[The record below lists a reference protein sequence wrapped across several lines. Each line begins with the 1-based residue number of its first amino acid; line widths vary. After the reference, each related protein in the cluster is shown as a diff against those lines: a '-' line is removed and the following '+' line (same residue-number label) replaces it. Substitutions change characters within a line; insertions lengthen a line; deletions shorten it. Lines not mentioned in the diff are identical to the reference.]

1 MRGKA
6 LRNRVKRGVAFFLAV
21 VMMLSTVM
29 IVQPEKVNAA
39 TTVTEKDIYYKCPE
53 YLDNANYTEWMYQCE
68 NVMRDGMK
76 DVTKLDEFTASL
88 LYSLQNGGSVILKTI
103 AGSYGLGNDV
113 YEELNKAVVYSVA
126 QEYMSVSSS
135 VSSDIADINRM
146 FGDINTIINW
156 HDKKQLE
163 IFKDELKAN
172 SNLSKE
178 QVEKLVNDF
187 TAGSKDY
194 EKLTKYVSNAGDIA
208 KVVALFAEL
217 QQIDVTIIDQLMDI
231 YKPYDTDM
239 YNALDAIRTEHED
252 IVTFVMNNYV
262 NGKVM
267 GYIIKLVSKPLSDVK
282 GVTDTASKILTYVL
296 GKLTVPN
303 ATDII
308 KANMYL
314 GYTYLCRNVVNNYI
328 KEFKQGNVTD
338 KKIKEYKLAYDF
350 YVCTVKKTLDAVYN
364 CVDSGNK
371 IKKQNI
377 ETYSNGIGPMC
388 YNGYIESCLWFA
400 QRDVDSG
407 KLVISNDET
416 IRKTDDGTVMDKS
429 YDSTESIKAKLAVI
443 KQKYPVGMQWND
455 TFDGA
460 IQCMGFAKLVFYNLY
475 GIHMNTTYIYDHRYM
490 YRDSGSINLVSQV
503 SGSNVNADS
512 IKGVMA
518 SARIGDV
525 IQACGATYGQHSM
538 IFMGLT
544 DNGICVY
551 DCNAHPDLNDS
562 RDCVIHEWTVSYNTL
577 ASWYGSSS
585 STYGVNGISVYR
597 ASNYSQIYGDGTDLF
612 YDDSV
617 NFVIEDGVLKKYNG
631 YQAFVEIPDT
641 VTEIGPGAFK
651 NNTTMLNISIPDG
664 VKKIGNDAFYGC
676 KNLTGVTIPDS
687 VESIGSSAFAEC
699 SGMGTVIFPEN
710 ERFNTINK
718 STFSNCSSLRTV
730 DLPDSVTSIQAYA
743 FNKNTKLNKVKL
755 PGQLESMGAFAFG
768 TCLSLTEI
776 NIPRTLEKAGETE
789 YVGGWGEYGA
799 FSYCENLKQVTFEE
813 GTTSVATHLFSVCNG
828 IEQITLPDT
837 VTKIQSYAFSNCE
850 LLNKIDLPD
859 DIYYIGERA
868 FYYDSQLKNLKLPS
882 SIKTIEGQAFSH
894 CTSLS
899 DIYIPKSLEVAGGY
913 TFWGMRDFG
922 AFDGCSNLKNI
933 TFENGTNKIP
943 TFLLQDCNG
952 IEEIDIPEGITDIGN
967 WAYKNCSNLR
977 KITIPETV
985 EVIGKYV
992 FEACTSLEEIV
1003 LPESVYEIGAGI
1015 FYNCSSLKS
1024 VTLSDKITGI
1034 NEYAFYNCKKLNN
1047 INIPKAVSYI
1057 DKMAFY
1063 SCSSLQNLELNDGL
1077 KTIGNSVFRDC
1088 KNLAEISIPDS
1099 VVNMANE
1106 VFYNCSSLSKV
1117 KLSNQLK
1124 IVQANTFYECILLE
1138 SIVLPDTVTEIGM
1151 NAFANCTKLTEI
1163 TIPETTTKIA
1173 DNAFSYPKKLTI
1185 KGVKDSYANKYADDK
1200 NIKFEAVIKPSV
1212 LDTDYI
1218 KKYLT
1223 DNEHISVDKNN
1234 ETGEKYITGI
1244 SRDMT
1249 VEEINS
1255 QLIGSNIVI
1264 KDSYGKEPKAGNKIS
1279 TGYKMILM
1287 QNGAVKE
1294 DGDIIVKGDID
1305 GNGSIDVLDMEAIQ
1319 KSILG
1324 IGDKLSGVYKEA
1336 ASLTDG
1342 DDITVLDMEAIQ
1354 KDILGIQK
1362 IN

>member
-6 LRNRVKRGVAFFLAV
+6 LRNRVKRGGAFFLAV

-113 YEELNKAVVYSVA
+113 YQDLNKAVVYSVA
-126 QEYMSVSSS
+126 QEYMSISSS

-194 EKLTKYVSNAGDIA
+194 EKLMKYVSNVGDIA

-217 QQIDVTIIDQLMDI
+217 QQIDVAIIDQLMDI

-267 GYIIKLVSKPLSDVK
+267 GYIIKLVSKPVSDVK
-282 GVTDTASKILTYVL
+282 GVTDTVSKILTYVL

-328 KEFKQGNVTD
+328 KEFKLGNVTD
-338 KKIKEYKLAYDF
+338 KKIKQYKLAYDF
-350 YVCTVKKTLDAVYN
+350 YVCTVKKTLDAVYK

-400 QRDVDSG
+400 QRDADSG
-407 KLVISNDET
+407 KLVISNKET

-429 YDSTESIKAKLAVI
+429 YDSTESIKAKLAVV

-475 GIHMNTTYIYDHRYM
+475 GIHMNTTYISDHRYM

-597 ASNYSQIYGDGTDLF
+597 ASNYSQIYGDGTELF

-641 VTEIGPGAFK
+641 VTEIGAEAFK
-651 NNTTMLNISIPDG
+651 NNTTMLNVSIPDG
-664 VKKIGNDAFYGC
+664 VKKIGNSAFYGC

-710 ERFNTINK
+710 ERFIVINTD
-718 STFSNCSSLRTV
+718 TFKNCSSLIKV
-730 DLPDSVTSIQAYA
+730 EIPDSVEEICFDA
-743 FNKNTKLNKVKL
+743 FKGCKKLSDVKL
-755 PGQLESMGAFAFG
+755 SKNLETIG
-768 TCLSLTEI
+768 TSVFRDCTSLTEI
-776 NIPRTLEKAGETE
+776 TIPKTLEKYNGS
-789 YVGGWGEYGA
+789 WGMDTDYSYGA
-799 FSYCENLKQVTFEE
+799 F
-813 GTTSVATHLFSVCNG
+813 G
-828 IEQITLPDT
+828 
-837 VTKIQSYAFSNCE
+837 
-850 LLNKIDLPD
+850 
-859 DIYYIGERA
+859 
-868 FYYDSQLKNLKLPS
+868 
-882 SIKTIEGQAFSH
+882 
-894 CTSLS
+894 
-899 DIYIPKSLEVAGGY
+899 
-913 TFWGMRDFG
+913 
-922 AFDGCSNLKNI
+922 GCSNLKI
-933 TFENGTNKIP
+933 IKYEEGTTRVCESLFKKC
-943 TFLLQDCNG
+943 DG
-952 IEEIDIPEGITDIGN
+952 IEEVILPDTITEIDKEAFKG
-967 WAYKNCSNLR
+967 CSNLT
-977 KITIPETV
+977 KVTFSENVVTV
-985 EVIGKYV
+985 GS
-992 FEACTSLEEIV
+992 EAF
-1003 LPESVYEIGAGI
+1003 AG
-1015 FYNCSSLKS
+1015 CSSLKE
-1024 VTLSDKITGI
+1024 LSM
-1034 NEYAFYNCKKLNN
+1034 NEYLTKIESGAFKNCISLEKVEIPDNVSVLSEYIFYNCKKLSE
-1047 INIPKAVSYI
+1047 INMPEKLTYI
-1057 DKMAFY
+1057 ARYAFEG
-1063 SCSSLQNLELNDGL
+1063 CSSLTSISIGENVN
-1077 KTIGNSVFRDC
+1077 TIGFHAFKDC
-1088 KNLAEISIPDS
+1088 SSLENVKISGNITKIEDEIFSNCIS
-1099 VVNMANE
+1099 LKE
-1106 VFYNCSSLSKV
+1106 VTFEGSLSKV
-1117 KLSNQLK
+1117 SNGMFYMNSKLQN
-1124 IVQANTFYECILLE
+1124 
-1138 SIVLPDTVTEIGM
+1138 IVLPDTVTEIGT

-1163 TIPETTTKIA
+1163 TIPEATTKIA

-1200 NIKFEAVIKPSV
+1200 NIKFEAVIKPSA

-1218 KKYLT
+1218 KKYLK
-1223 DNEHISVDKNN
+1223 DNEYISVDKNN
-1234 ETGEKYITGI
+1234 ETGKKYITGI
-1244 SRDMT
+1244 RRDMT
-1249 VEEINS
+1249 VGEINC

-1264 KDSYGKEPKAGNKIS
+1264 KDSEGKEPETINKIS

-1305 GNGSIDVLDMEAIQ
+1305 GNGSIDVLDMEVIQ

-1324 IGDKLSGVYKEA
+1324 IGDKLTGAYKEA
-1336 ASLTDG
+1336 ALLTDG

>member
-6 LRNRVKRGVAFFLAV
+6 LRNRVKRGGAFFLAV

-113 YEELNKAVVYSVA
+113 YQDLNKAVVYSVA
-126 QEYMSVSSS
+126 QEYMSISSS

-194 EKLTKYVSNAGDIA
+194 EKLMKYVSNVGDIA

-217 QQIDVTIIDQLMDI
+217 QQIDVAIIDQLMDI

-267 GYIIKLVSKPLSDVK
+267 GYIIKLVSKPVSDVK
-282 GVTDTASKILTYVL
+282 GVTDTVSKILTYVL

-338 KKIKEYKLAYDF
+338 KKIKQYKLAYDF
-350 YVCTVKKTLDAVYN
+350 YVCTVKKTLDAVYK

-400 QRDVDSG
+400 QRDADSG
-407 KLVISNDET
+407 KLVISNKET

-429 YDSTESIKAKLAVI
+429 YDSTESIKAKLAVV

-475 GIHMNTTYIYDHRYM
+475 GIHMNTTYISDHRYM

-597 ASNYSQIYGDGTDLF
+597 ASNYSQIYGDGTELF

-641 VTEIGPGAFK
+641 VTEIGAEAFK
-651 NNTTMLNISIPDG
+651 NNTTMLNVSIPDG
-664 VKKIGNDAFYGC
+664 VKKIGNSAFYGC

-710 ERFNTINK
+710 ERFIVINTD
-718 STFSNCSSLRTV
+718 TFKNCSSLIKV
-730 DLPDSVTSIQAYA
+730 EIPDSV
-743 FNKNTKLNKVKL
+743 
-755 PGQLESMGAFAFG
+755 
-768 TCLSLTEI
+768 
-776 NIPRTLEKAGETE
+776 
-789 YVGGWGEYGA
+789 
-799 FSYCENLKQVTFEE
+799 
-813 GTTSVATHLFSVCNG
+813 
-828 IEQITLPDT
+828 
-837 VTKIQSYAFSNCE
+837 
-850 LLNKIDLPD
+850 
-859 DIYYIGERA
+859 
-868 FYYDSQLKNLKLPS
+868 
-882 SIKTIEGQAFSH
+882 
-894 CTSLS
+894 
-899 DIYIPKSLEVAGGY
+899 
-913 TFWGMRDFG
+913 
-922 AFDGCSNLKNI
+922 
-933 TFENGTNKIP
+933 
-943 TFLLQDCNG
+943 
-952 IEEIDIPEGITDIGN
+952 EEICFD
-967 WAYKNCSNLR
+967 
-977 KITIPETV
+977 
-985 EVIGKYV
+985 
-992 FEACTSLEEIV
+992 
-1003 LPESVYEIGAGI
+1003 
-1015 FYNCSSLKS
+1015 
-1024 VTLSDKITGI
+1024 
-1034 NEYAFYNCKKLNN
+1034 AFKGCKKLSDV
-1047 INIPKAVSYI
+1047 KLS
-1057 DKMAFY
+1057 K
-1063 SCSSLQNLELNDGL
+1063 NLE
-1077 KTIGNSVFRDC
+1077 TIGTSVFRDC
-1088 KNLAEISIPDS
+1088 TS
-1099 VVNMANE
+1099 
-1106 VFYNCSSLSKV
+1106 
-1117 KLSNQLK
+1117 
-1124 IVQANTFYECILLE
+1124 
-1138 SIVLPDTVTEIGM
+1138 
-1151 NAFANCTKLTEI
+1151 LTEI
-1163 TIPETTTKIA
+1163 TIPKTLE
-1173 DNAFSYPKKLTI
+1173 
-1185 KGVKDSYANKYADDK
+1185 KY
-1200 NIKFEAVIKPSV
+1200 NGSWGM
-1212 LDTDYI
+1212 DTDYSYGAFGGCSNLKII
-1218 KKYLT
+1218 KYEEGTTRVCESLFKKCDGIEEVILPDTITEIDKEAFKGCSNLTKVTFSENVVTVGSEAFAGCSSLKELSMNEYLT
-1223 DNEHISVDKNN
+1223 KIESGAFKNCISL
-1234 ETGEKYITGI
+1234 EKVEIPD
-1244 SRDMT
+1244 S
-1249 VEEINS
+1249 VEEICF
-1255 QLIGSNIVI
+1255 
-1264 KDSYGKEPKAGNKIS
+1264 DAF
-1279 TGYKMILM
+1279 
-1287 QNGAVKE
+1287 
-1294 DGDIIVKGDID
+1294 KGC
-1305 GNGSIDVLDMEAIQ
+1305 
-1319 KSILG
+1319 K
-1324 IGDKLSGVYKEA
+1324 KLSDVKLSKYNVSRE
-1336 ASLTDG
+1336 TFVT
-1342 DDITVLDMEAIQ
+1342 TVPRETLF
-1354 KDILGIQK
+1354 L
-1362 IN
+1362 

>member
-6 LRNRVKRGVAFFLAV
+6 LRNRVKRGGAFFLAV

-113 YEELNKAVVYSVA
+113 YQDLNKAVVYSVA
-126 QEYMSVSSS
+126 QEYMSISSS

-146 FGDINTIINW
+146 FGDINTIVNW

-194 EKLTKYVSNAGDIA
+194 EKLMKYVSNVGDIA

-217 QQIDVTIIDQLMDI
+217 QQIDVAIIDQLMDI

-267 GYIIKLVSKPLSDVK
+267 GYIIKLVSKPFSDVK
-282 GVTDTASKILTYVL
+282 GVTDTVSKILTYVL

-338 KKIKEYKLAYDF
+338 KKIKQYKLAYDF
-350 YVCTVKKTLDAVYN
+350 YVCTVKKTLDAVYK

-400 QRDVDSG
+400 QRDADSG
-407 KLVISNDET
+407 KLVISNKET

-429 YDSTESIKAKLAVI
+429 YDSTESIKAKLAVV

-475 GIHMNTTYIYDHRYM
+475 GIHMNTTYISDHRYM

-597 ASNYSQIYGDGTDLF
+597 ASNYSQIYGDGTELF

-641 VTEIGPGAFK
+641 VTEIGAEAFK
-651 NNTTMLNISIPDG
+651 NNTTMLNVSIPDG
-664 VKKIGNDAFYGC
+664 VKKIGNSAFYGC

-710 ERFNTINK
+710 ERFNTINT
-718 STFSNCSSLRTV
+718 STFSSCSSLRTV
-730 DLPDSVTSIQAYA
+730 DLPDSVTYIQAYA

-755 PGQLESMGAFAFG
+755 PEQLESMGVFAFG

-799 FSYCENLKQVTFEE
+799 FSYCENLKRVTFEE
-813 GTTSVATHLFSVCNG
+813 GTTSIATHLFSVCNG

-837 VTKIQSYAFSNCE
+837 VTKIESYAFSNCE

-859 DIYYIGERA
+859 DIFYIGERA
-868 FYYDSQLKNLKLPS
+868 FYYDSQLKDLKLPS

-894 CTSLS
+894 CTSLN

-952 IEEIDIPEGITDIGN
+952 IEEINIPEGITDIGN
-967 WAYKNCSNLR
+967 WAFKNCFNL
-977 KITIPETV
+977 KKVTIPETV

-992 FEACTSLEEIV
+992 FAACTSLEEIV
-1003 LPESVYEIGAGI
+1003 LPESVYEIGEGI

-1024 VTLSDKITGI
+1024 ATLSDKITGI

-1063 SCSSLQNLELNDGL
+1063 SCSSLRNLELNDGL
-1077 KTIGNSVFRDC
+1077 KIMGNSVFRDC
-1088 KNLAEISIPDS
+1088 KNLIEISIPDS

-1106 VFYNCSSLSKV
+1106 VFYNCSSLSKI

-1124 IVQANTFYECILLE
+1124 IVQTNTFYECISLE
-1138 SIVLPDTVTEIGM
+1138 SIVLPDTVTEIGT

-1163 TIPETTTKIA
+1163 TIPEATTKIA

-1200 NIKFEAVIKPSV
+1200 NIKFEAVIKPSA

-1218 KKYLT
+1218 KKYLK

-1234 ETGEKYITGI
+1234 ETGKKYITGI
-1244 SRDMT
+1244 RRDMT
-1249 VEEINS
+1249 VGEINS

-1264 KDSYGKEPKAGNKIS
+1264 KDSEGKELETINKIS
-1279 TGYKMILM
+1279 TGYKMILI
-1287 QNGAVKE
+1287 QNGEVKE
-1294 DGDIIVKGDID
+1294 EADIVVKGDVD

>member
-6 LRNRVKRGVAFFLAV
+6 LRNRVKRGGAFFLAV

-113 YEELNKAVVYSVA
+113 YQDLNKAVVYSVA
-126 QEYMSVSSS
+126 QEYMSISSS

-194 EKLTKYVSNAGDIA
+194 EKLMKYVSNVGDIA

-217 QQIDVTIIDQLMDI
+217 QQIDVAIIDQLMDI

-267 GYIIKLVSKPLSDVK
+267 GYIIKLVSKPVSDVK
-282 GVTDTASKILTYVL
+282 GVTDTVSKILTYVL

-338 KKIKEYKLAYDF
+338 KKIKQYKLAYDF
-350 YVCTVKKTLDAVYN
+350 YVCTVKKTLDAVYK

-400 QRDVDSG
+400 QRDADSG
-407 KLVISNDET
+407 KLVISNKET

-429 YDSTESIKAKLAVI
+429 YDSTESIKAKLAVV

-475 GIHMNTTYIYDHRYM
+475 GIHMNTTYISDHRYM

-597 ASNYSQIYGDGTDLF
+597 ASNYSQIYGDGTELF

-641 VTEIGPGAFK
+641 VTEIGAEAFK
-651 NNTTMLNISIPDG
+651 NNTTMLNVSIPDG
-664 VKKIGNDAFYGC
+664 VKKIGNSAFYGC

-710 ERFNTINK
+710 ERFIVINTD
-718 STFSNCSSLRTV
+718 TFKNCSSLIKV
-730 DLPDSVTSIQAYA
+730 EIPDSVEEICFDA
-743 FNKNTKLNKVKL
+743 FKGCKKLSDVKL
-755 PGQLESMGAFAFG
+755 SKNLETIG
-768 TCLSLTEI
+768 TSVFRDCTSLTEI
-776 NIPRTLEKAGETE
+776 TIPKTLEKYNGS
-789 YVGGWGEYGA
+789 WGMDTDYSYGA
-799 FSYCENLKQVTFEE
+799 F
-813 GTTSVATHLFSVCNG
+813 G
-828 IEQITLPDT
+828 
-837 VTKIQSYAFSNCE
+837 
-850 LLNKIDLPD
+850 
-859 DIYYIGERA
+859 
-868 FYYDSQLKNLKLPS
+868 
-882 SIKTIEGQAFSH
+882 
-894 CTSLS
+894 
-899 DIYIPKSLEVAGGY
+899 
-913 TFWGMRDFG
+913 
-922 AFDGCSNLKNI
+922 GCSNLKI
-933 TFENGTNKIP
+933 IKYEEGTTRVCESLFKKC
-943 TFLLQDCNG
+943 DG
-952 IEEIDIPEGITDIGN
+952 IEEVILPDTITEIDKEAFKG
-967 WAYKNCSNLR
+967 CSNLT
-977 KITIPETV
+977 KVTFSENVVTV
-985 EVIGKYV
+985 GS
-992 FEACTSLEEIV
+992 EAF
-1003 LPESVYEIGAGI
+1003 AG
-1015 FYNCSSLKS
+1015 CSSLKE
-1024 VTLSDKITGI
+1024 LSM
-1034 NEYAFYNCKKLNN
+1034 NEYLTKIESGAFKNCISLEKVEIPDNVSVLSEYIFYNCKKLSE
-1047 INIPKAVSYI
+1047 INMPEKLTYI
-1057 DKMAFY
+1057 ARYAFEG
-1063 SCSSLQNLELNDGL
+1063 CSSLTSISIGENVN
-1077 KTIGNSVFRDC
+1077 TIGFHAFKDC
-1088 KNLAEISIPDS
+1088 SSLENVKISGNITKIEDEIFSNCIS
-1099 VVNMANE
+1099 LKE
-1106 VFYNCSSLSKV
+1106 VTFEGSLSKV
-1117 KLSNQLK
+1117 SNGMFYMNSKLQN
-1124 IVQANTFYECILLE
+1124 
-1138 SIVLPDTVTEIGM
+1138 IVLPDTVTEIGT

-1163 TIPETTTKIA
+1163 TIPEATTKIA

-1200 NIKFEAVIKPSV
+1200 NIKFEAVIKPSA

-1218 KKYLT
+1218 KKYLK
-1223 DNEHISVDKNN
+1223 DNEYISVDKNN
-1234 ETGEKYITGI
+1234 ETGKKYITGI
-1244 SRDMT
+1244 RRDMT
-1249 VEEINS
+1249 VGEINC

-1264 KDSYGKEPKAGNKIS
+1264 KDSEGKEPETINKIS

-1305 GNGSIDVLDMEAIQ
+1305 GNGSIDVLDMEVIQ

-1324 IGDKLSGVYKEA
+1324 IGDKLTGAYKEA
-1336 ASLTDG
+1336 ALLTDG

>member
-6 LRNRVKRGVAFFLAV
+6 LRNRVKRGGAFFLAV

-113 YEELNKAVVYSVA
+113 YQDLNKAVVYSVA
-126 QEYMSVSSS
+126 QEYMSISSS

-194 EKLTKYVSNAGDIA
+194 EKLMKYVSNVGDIA

-217 QQIDVTIIDQLMDI
+217 QQIDVAIIDQLMDI

-267 GYIIKLVSKPLSDVK
+267 GYIIKLVSKPVSDVK
-282 GVTDTASKILTYVL
+282 GVTDTVSKILTYVL

-338 KKIKEYKLAYDF
+338 KKIKQYKLAYDF
-350 YVCTVKKTLDAVYN
+350 YVCTVKKTLDAVYK

-400 QRDVDSG
+400 QRDADSG
-407 KLVISNDET
+407 KLVISNKET

-429 YDSTESIKAKLAVI
+429 YDSTESIKAKLAVV

-475 GIHMNTTYIYDHRYM
+475 GIHMNTTYISDHRYM

-597 ASNYSQIYGDGTDLF
+597 ASNYSQIYGDGTELF

-641 VTEIGPGAFK
+641 VTEIGAEAFK
-651 NNTTMLNISIPDG
+651 NNTTMLNVSIPDG
-664 VKKIGNDAFYGC
+664 VKKIGNSAFYGC

-710 ERFNTINK
+710 ERFIVINTD
-718 STFSNCSSLRTV
+718 TFKNCSSLIKV
-730 DLPDSVTSIQAYA
+730 EIPDSVEEICFDA
-743 FNKNTKLNKVKL
+743 FKGCKKLSDVKL
-755 PGQLESMGAFAFG
+755 SKNLETIG
-768 TCLSLTEI
+768 TSVFRDCTSLTEI
-776 NIPRTLEKAGETE
+776 TIPKTLEKYNGS
-789 YVGGWGEYGA
+789 WGMDTDYSYGA
-799 FSYCENLKQVTFEE
+799 F
-813 GTTSVATHLFSVCNG
+813 G
-828 IEQITLPDT
+828 
-837 VTKIQSYAFSNCE
+837 
-850 LLNKIDLPD
+850 
-859 DIYYIGERA
+859 
-868 FYYDSQLKNLKLPS
+868 
-882 SIKTIEGQAFSH
+882 
-894 CTSLS
+894 
-899 DIYIPKSLEVAGGY
+899 
-913 TFWGMRDFG
+913 
-922 AFDGCSNLKNI
+922 GCSNLKI
-933 TFENGTNKIP
+933 IKYEEGTTRVCESLFKKC
-943 TFLLQDCNG
+943 DG
-952 IEEIDIPEGITDIGN
+952 IEEVILPDTITEIDKEAFKG
-967 WAYKNCSNLR
+967 CSNLTKVTFSENVVAVGSEAFAGCNNLKELSMNEYLT
-977 KITIPETV
+977 KIESGAFKNCI
-985 EVIGKYV
+985 
-992 FEACTSLEEIV
+992 SLEKVEIPDNVSV
-1003 LPESVYEIGAGI
+1003 LS
-1015 FYNCSSLKS
+1015 
-1024 VTLSDKITGI
+1024 
-1034 NEYAFYNCKKLNN
+1034 EYIFYNCKKLSE
-1047 INIPKAVSYI
+1047 INMPEKLTYI
-1057 DKMAFY
+1057 ARYAFEG
-1063 SCSSLQNLELNDGL
+1063 CSSLTSISIGENVN
-1077 KTIGNSVFRDC
+1077 TIGFHAFKDC
-1088 KNLAEISIPDS
+1088 SSLENVKISGNITKIEDEIFSNCIS
-1099 VVNMANE
+1099 LKE
-1106 VFYNCSSLSKV
+1106 VTFEGSLSKV
-1117 KLSNQLK
+1117 SNGMFYMNSKLQN
-1124 IVQANTFYECILLE
+1124 
-1138 SIVLPDTVTEIGM
+1138 IVLPDTVTEIGT

-1163 TIPETTTKIA
+1163 TIPEATTKIA

-1200 NIKFEAVIKPSV
+1200 NIKFEAVIKPSA

-1218 KKYLT
+1218 KKYLK
-1223 DNEHISVDKNN
+1223 DNEYISVDKNN
-1234 ETGEKYITGI
+1234 ETGKKYITGI
-1244 SRDMT
+1244 RRDMT
-1249 VEEINS
+1249 VGEINC

-1264 KDSYGKEPKAGNKIS
+1264 KDSEGKEPETINKIS

-1305 GNGSIDVLDMEAIQ
+1305 GNGSIDVLDMEVIQ

-1324 IGDKLSGVYKEA
+1324 IGDKLTGAYKEA
-1336 ASLTDG
+1336 ALLTDG

>member
-1 MRGKA
+1 MRGRIFKI
-6 LRNRVKRGVAFFLAV
+6 RGKRITAFLLAV
-21 VMMLSTVM
+21 VMLLSTVV
-29 IVQPEKVNAA
+29 IIQPDRVGAA
-39 TTVTEKDIYYKCPE
+39 TTVTENDIYYKCPE

-113 YEELNKAVVYSVA
+113 YQDLNKAVVYSVA
-126 QEYMSVSSS
+126 QEYMSISSS

-194 EKLTKYVSNAGDIA
+194 EKLMKYVSNVGDIA

-217 QQIDVTIIDQLMDI
+217 QQIDVAIIDQLMDI

-252 IVTFVMNNYV
+252 IVTFVMNNYI

-267 GYIIKLVSKPLSDVK
+267 GYIIKIVSKPVSDVK
-282 GVTDTASKILTYVL
+282 GVTDTVSKILTYVL

-338 KKIKEYKLAYDF
+338 KKIKQYKLAYDF
-350 YVCTVKKTLDAVYN
+350 YVCTVKKTLDAVYK

-388 YNGYIESCLWFA
+388 YNGYMESCLWFA
-400 QRDVDSG
+400 QRDADSG
-407 KLVISNDET
+407 KLVINNVET

-475 GIHMNTTYIYDHRYM
+475 GIHMNTTYISDHRYM

-512 IKGVMA
+512 IKKVMA

-597 ASNYSQIYGDGTDLF
+597 ASNYSQIYGDGTELF

-631 YQAFVEIPDT
+631 YQAFIEIPDT
-641 VTEIGPGAFK
+641 VTEIGTEAFK
-651 NNTTMLNISIPDG
+651 NNTTMLNVSIPDG
-664 VKKIGNDAFYGC
+664 VKEIGNSAFYGC

-699 SGMGTVIFPEN
+699 SGMGTVIFTEN
-710 ERFNTINK
+710 ERFIVINTD
-718 STFSNCSSLRTV
+718 TFKNCSSLIKV
-730 DLPDSVTSIQAYA
+730 EIPDSVEEICFDA
-743 FNKNTKLNKVKL
+743 FKGCKKLSDVKL
-755 PGQLESMGAFAFG
+755 SKNLETIG
-768 TCLSLTEI
+768 TSVFRDCTSLTEI
-776 NIPRTLEKAGETE
+776 TIPKTLEKYNGS
-789 YVGGWGEYGA
+789 WGMDTDYSYGA
-799 FSYCENLKQVTFEE
+799 F
-813 GTTSVATHLFSVCNG
+813 G
-828 IEQITLPDT
+828 
-837 VTKIQSYAFSNCE
+837 
-850 LLNKIDLPD
+850 
-859 DIYYIGERA
+859 
-868 FYYDSQLKNLKLPS
+868 
-882 SIKTIEGQAFSH
+882 
-894 CTSLS
+894 
-899 DIYIPKSLEVAGGY
+899 
-913 TFWGMRDFG
+913 
-922 AFDGCSNLKNI
+922 GCSNLKI
-933 TFENGTNKIP
+933 IKYEEGTTRVCESLFKKC
-943 TFLLQDCNG
+943 DG
-952 IEEIDIPEGITDIGN
+952 IEEVILPDTITEIDKEAFKG
-967 WAYKNCSNLR
+967 CSNLT
-977 KITIPETV
+977 KVTLSENVVTV
-985 EVIGKYV
+985 GS
-992 FEACTSLEEIV
+992 EAF
-1003 LPESVYEIGAGI
+1003 AG
-1015 FYNCSSLKS
+1015 CSSLKE
-1024 VTLSDKITGI
+1024 LSM
-1034 NEYAFYNCKKLNN
+1034 NEYLTKIESGAFKNCISLEKVEIPDNVSVLSEYIFYNCKKLSE
-1047 INIPKAVSYI
+1047 INMPEKLTYI
-1057 DKMAFY
+1057 ARYAFEG
-1063 SCSSLQNLELNDGL
+1063 CSSLTSISIGENVN
-1077 KTIGNSVFRDC
+1077 TIGFHAFKDC
-1088 KNLAEISIPDS
+1088 SALENVKISGNITKIEDEIFSNCIS
-1099 VVNMANE
+1099 LKE
-1106 VFYNCSSLSKV
+1106 VTFEGSLSKV
-1117 KLSNQLK
+1117 SNGMFYMNSKLQN
-1124 IVQANTFYECILLE
+1124 
-1138 SIVLPDTVTEIGM
+1138 IVLPDTVTEIGT

-1163 TIPETTTKIA
+1163 TIPEATTKIA

-1200 NIKFEAVIKPSV
+1200 NIKFEAVIKPSA

-1218 KKYLT
+1218 KKYLK
-1223 DNEHISVDKNN
+1223 DNEYISVYKNN
-1234 ETGEKYITGI
+1234 ETGKKYITGI
-1244 SRDMT
+1244 RRDMT
-1249 VEEINS
+1249 VGEIIC

-1264 KDSYGKEPKAGNKIS
+1264 KDSEGKEPETINKIS

-1324 IGDKLSGVYKEA
+1324 IGDKLSGAYKEA
-1336 ASLTDG
+1336 ASLTG
-1342 DDITVLDMEAIQ
+1342 GIDISVLDMEAIQ